1 MSLAGKANLHLL
13 SIQLLGRIKLWLK
26 ILLFGKCSTWKWKAV
41 CGSCDMWTGW
51 VKKRKKEGYS
61 LNETS
66 KPAGLGKG
74 RMYAALSSRL
84 NPWLQGQIGATFYRC
99 TWANLLE
106 RPVHVYNV
114 GLMNW
119 KGIRSSFM
127 RRYPIFMQLMENGVA
142 CVWLE
147 RWWGRKVKKEVDCS
161 WIDIDNVVTSWIVL
175 QWDWW
180 INW

>member
-1 MSLAGKANLHLL
+1 MANANNHTRIPPIKARFFC
-13 SIQLLGRIKLWLK
+13 LGNVVHENGRPCVVLVTCGRVGLK
-26 ILLFGKCSTWKWKAV
+26 KE
-41 CGSCDMWTGW
+41 
-51 VKKRKKEGYS
+51 RKKEGYS
-61 LNETS
+61 LHETS

-106 RPVHVYNV
+106 RPVHAYNV

-127 RRYPIFMQLMENGVA
+127 RRYPIFMQLKENGVG

-147 RWWGRKVKKEVDCS
+147 RWWGRKVWRKKLTVAGL
-161 WIDIDNVVTSWIVL
+161 T
-175 QWDWW
+175 
-180 INW
+180 